1 MRRVDDGKENVF
13 NRGDPA
19 GGSISHSNNELQ
31 EVSRG
36 HSSDESWENP
46 EGAKAR
52 TVNCWSKNL
61 IVICAVSISRE
72 GWKHRM
78 RAYHEKDGE
87 TTHAATKP
95 IGRNLGE
102 G

>member
-1 MRRVDDGKENVF
+1 V
-13 NRGDPA
+13 
-19 GGSISHSNNELQ
+19 
-31 EVSRG
+31 
-36 HSSDESWENP
+36 
-46 EGAKAR
+46 KAR

-78 RAYHEKDGE
+78 RAYHEKEGE

-95 IGRNLGE
+95 TGRNPG
-102 G
+102 